1 MVLRGLFR
9 GKKKEEQRGRA
20 LIIFEE
26 VSQAIKAERVL
37 GEAGYEIRM
46 VAPPPHFRKGC
57 DLSVEFDLM
66 EQLGVERALRQGGC
80 EYLEV
85 IPVSEEA
92 LQPLE
97 ICQRRD
103 FGRWEMVKAANM
115 KITYDKETYQIVNVS
130 GGGCPD
136 VPYLAWQ
143 MVGRKL
149 HDAPSPK
156 DLGHTVCAYALWRA
170 WEEAKKGVGR

>member
-9 GKKKEEQRGRA
+9 RKRKEQRGRA
-20 LIIFEE
+20 LIIFQE
-26 VSQAIKAERVL
+26 VSQAIKAEKVL
-37 GEAGYEIRM
+37 KEAGYEIRM

-103 FGRWEMVKAANM
+103 FGRWEMIKAANM

>member
-1 MVLRGLFR
+1 MLKGLFR
-9 GKKKEEQRGRA
+9 RKKEEQRGRA

-26 VSQAIKAERVL
+26 VSQAIKAEKVL
-37 GEAGYEIRM
+37 KEVGYKIRT

-57 DLSVEFDLM
+57 DLSVEFELM
-66 EQLGVERALRQGGC
+66 EQLGVERTLRQGGC

-85 IPVSEEA
+85 IPVSEET

-97 ICQRRD
+97 ICQKKD
-103 FGRWEMVKAANM
+103 FGRWMMIRAANM
-115 KITYDKETYQIVNVS
+115 KITYDKKTHQIVNIS

-143 MVGRKL
+143 MIGKKL
-149 HDAPSPK
+149 HEAPSPREI
-156 DLGHTVCAYALWRA
+156 GYTVCAYALWRA
-170 WEEAKKGVGR
+170 WEEAKEGVGR